1 MNNVKAGT
9 LCICTRFLFITD
21 MCRKRE
27 VDRYL
32 FITGIIVLLILAV
45 FYRGVMEEKKKHINL
60 RKTLQE
66 GYGKVNERKWQP
78 GELERISFYGKRGNE
93 AMSIDSQTW
102 NDLDM
107 DEVFKQ
113 MAYTGSSLGD
123 DYLYALLHQPGKSV
137 EELKR
142 LEEKIAFYQTREKER
157 LDLQL
162 LFIELGR
169 MKKYS
174 LSQYLDY
181 MEEKKAEGNGKHHL
195 SNILLLLSPLLMFFS
210 VGIGLS
216 AFFLCLFINVYTY
229 FKNKADMEAYL
240 VSFRYI
246 LTMLDMAERIEKRLD
261 PVWNTDK
268 ESLREVIS
276 IFRGFRKNSFLL
288 MSRGR
293 MAGQG
298 VELILDYLRMCFHL
312 DMIKFNSM
320 LLQLQKDMK
329 QVWKIYELLGELDSC
344 LAIGAYRAYLP
355 VYCIPDFWEKKEMD
369 MVEGYHPLL
378 KKAVSNSLHME
389 KNILL
394 TGSNASGKSTFL
406 KTIGLNVLLAQTIHT
421 CTAKNF
427 RLPLCRL
434 YTSLSLKD
442 SLFKQESYYMAEIK
456 AIKRILDSAAGG
468 GQVVCMVD
476 EVLRGTNTRERIAAS
491 AQILLK
497 MYRMG
502 ILCLAATH
510 DRELTEILEGEYENY
525 HFQEE
530 LAGGDVKFSYRLKSG
545 RADSSNAIGLLEE
558 LGYGSEVTVGA
569 RRMIEEFEK
578 KGEWK

>member
-142 LEEKIAFYQTREKER
+142 LAEKIAFYQTREKER

-181 MEEKKAEGNGKHHL
+181 MEEKKAERNGKHHL
-195 SNILLLLSPLLMFFS
+195 GNLLLLLSPLLMFFS

-344 LAIGAYRAYLP
+344 LAIGAYRAY
-355 VYCIPDFWEKKEMD
+355 
-369 MVEGYHPLL
+369 
-378 KKAVSNSLHME
+378 
-389 KNILL
+389 
-394 TGSNASGKSTFL
+394 
-406 KTIGLNVLLAQTIHT
+406 
-421 CTAKNF
+421 
-427 RLPLCRL
+427 
-434 YTSLSLKD
+434 
-442 SLFKQESYYMAEIK
+442 
-456 AIKRILDSAAGG
+456 
-468 GQVVCMVD
+468 
-476 EVLRGTNTRERIAAS
+476 
-491 AQILLK
+491 
-497 MYRMG
+497 
-502 ILCLAATH
+502 
-510 DRELTEILEGEYENY
+510 
-525 HFQEE
+525 
-530 LAGGDVKFSYRLKSG
+530 
-545 RADSSNAIGLLEE
+545 
-558 LGYGSEVTVGA
+558 
-569 RRMIEEFEK
+569 
-578 KGEWK
+578 